1 MIKTARVL
9 HAKQENSETMVSFFS
24 LGVNAIHNVKHKHN
38 VKDTFRSCE
47 VGDNSSV

>member
-1 MIKTARVL
+1 MQNRKIVKLWLV
-9 HAKQENSETMVSFFS
+9 FFS

-47 VGDNSSV
+47 VGDNS